1 MTTEMLQRGASGGRR
16 AEASSRWIMTQPA
29 ASTPRRRLFCLPFAG
44 GGASSYRGWGR
55 WLPSDLELCALQ
67 LPGRE
72 ARFGEPLL
80 RDMEAMVEGT
90 LQAVAPL
97 RDLPFAFFGH
107 SMGAVIAYE
116 TARRLAE
123 LGGPQ
128 PGLLAVS
135 GRAAPFLTGKMPPMH
150 ELDDAAFVEGLRRLE
165 GTPAE
170 VLENAELMEL
180 ILPVLRADFRA
191 IETYRWREGPPL
203 RAPLLVLGGESDPD
217 TDPASLQAWAEVTQ
231 GGCRSELLPGGHF
244 FLNEQRERVLAL
256 LREELDTLDSLHR
269 GFAR

>member
-1 MTTEMLQRGASGGRR
+1 
-16 AEASSRWIMTQPA
+16 
-29 ASTPRRRLFCLPFAG
+29 
-44 GGASSYRGWGR
+44 
-55 WLPSDLELCALQ
+55 
-67 LPGRE
+67 
-72 ARFGEPLL
+72 
-80 RDMEAMVEGT
+80 
-90 LQAVAPL
+90 
-97 RDLPFAFFGH
+97 
-107 SMGAVIAYE
+107 
-116 TARRLAE
+116 
-123 LGGPQ
+123 
-128 PGLLAVS
+128 
-135 GRAAPFLTGKMPPMH
+135 MPPMH

-180 ILPVLRADFRA
+180 VLPVLRADFRA

-203 RAPLLVLGGESDPD
+203 RARLLVLGGESDPD

>member
-1 MTTEMLQRGASGGRR
+1 MSTEMLQRGASGDRR
-16 AEASSRWIMTQPA
+16 AEASSRWIATQPA
-29 ASTPRRRLFCLPFAG
+29 RSTPRRRLFCLPFAG
-44 GGASSYRGWGR
+44 GGASAYRGWGR
-55 WLPSDLELCALQ
+55 GLPSDLELCALQ

-80 RDMEAMVEGT
+80 SDMEAMVEGT
-90 LQAVAPL
+90 LRAVAPL

-116 TARRLAE
+116 TARRLAA

-135 GRAAPFLTGKMPPMH
+135 GRSAPFLAAKVPPMH
-150 ELDDAAFVEGLRRLE
+150 TLSDAEFVEGLRRLE

-180 ILPVLRADFRA
+180 VLPVLRADFHA

-203 RAPLLVLGGESDPD
+203 QARLLVLGGETDPD
-217 TDPASLQAWAEVTQ
+217 TDPASLQAWAEVTR
-231 GGCRSELLPGGHF
+231 GGCRCELFPGGHF
-244 FLNEQRERVLAL
+244 FLNEQRDGLLAL
-256 LREELDTLDSLHR
+256 LGGELDALDSLHR
-269 GFAR
+269 GEAR